1 MNPTQGVNCSRSFC
15 LGFIKRKEQLKHV
28 NLILLNIR
36 SVDGP
41 GKEAVLELHITVLQT
56 GHDWMS
62 EGKTWS
68 KLERC
73 MTQQLVMLHCTIDNV
88 S

>member
-1 MNPTQGVNCSRSFC
+1 MSIYEMQP
-15 LGFIKRKEQLKHV
+15 
-28 NLILLNIR
+28 LLNIC

-41 GKEAVLELHITVLQT
+41 AGKEAVLELHITVLQT

-73 MTQQLVMLHCTIDNV
+73 MTQQLGMSHRTVGNV